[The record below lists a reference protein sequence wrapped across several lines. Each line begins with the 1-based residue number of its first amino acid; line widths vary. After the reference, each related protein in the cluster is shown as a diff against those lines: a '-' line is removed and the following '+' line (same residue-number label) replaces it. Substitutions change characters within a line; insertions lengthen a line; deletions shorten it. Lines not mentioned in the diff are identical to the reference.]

1 MVVEFL
7 TFRVPVDER
16 LQWLDIE
23 EQHWSRFLARQP
35 GFIRKEVWV
44 PEVDLN
50 ADQSPG
56 ARLRV
61 HAVIWWESLELWRAI
76 PQDQLDAVSEA
87 MGPHEREAVCETFT
101 VLRET

>member
-35 GFIRKEVWV
+35 GFLRKEIWV
-44 PEVDLN
+44 PEVGLN
-50 ADQSPG
+50 ADQTDD
-56 ARLRV
+56 AYLRA
-61 HAVIWWESLELWRAI
+61 HAVIWWESLELWKAI
-76 PQDQLDAVSEA
+76 PQIELDAVVEA
-87 MGPHEREAVCETFT
+87 MGPYEREAVCETFT
-101 VLRET
+101 VLREC